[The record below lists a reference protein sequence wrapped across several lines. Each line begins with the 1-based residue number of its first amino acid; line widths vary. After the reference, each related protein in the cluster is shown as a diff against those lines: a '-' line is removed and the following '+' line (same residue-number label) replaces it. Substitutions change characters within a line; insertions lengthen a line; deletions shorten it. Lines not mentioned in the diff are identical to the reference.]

1 MRQLVWSAF
10 MALAVGQAAYAQSS
24 PVPKEG
30 GHWNQEGGQWN
41 QEGSRSSAGL
51 LVATAVRRA
60 ILVDLEAAKEKSKNN
75 SEQAIKACATKL
87 ASDIGLLLSSH
98 PELTASD
105 IPKNVD
111 SGIRFE
117 ALSDDER
124 ACFDAAI
131 KALKTTLTVIQDR
144 LIKGEGER

>member
-1 MRQLVWSAF
+1 
-10 MALAVGQAAYAQSS
+10 
-24 PVPKEG
+24 
-30 GHWNQEGGQWN
+30 
-41 QEGSRSSAGL
+41 
-51 LVATAVRRA
+51 
-60 ILVDLEAAKEKSKNN
+60 
-75 SEQAIKACATKL
+75 
-87 ASDIGLLLSSH
+87 LSSH